1 MTTGTTLSQ
10 RIVDAFNSGDVDA
23 FAACFAPDAVQLHP
37 FFPEPLRGRE
47 AIRAAEGGMFSA
59 FDHISM
65 DVLSVLESGN
75 HVAVELRVRATNS
88 SPLPMPGG
96 DDDPGDGQDR
106 RPHDER
112 VLHGRRRRPDRGSPP
127 LPGQPRVP
135 PPARARLNVPGRRS
149 NLRPWPST

>member
-47 AIRAAEGGMFSA
+47 AIRAAEGGMFGA

-65 DVLSVLESGN
+65 EVLSVVESGN

-88 SPLPMPGG
+88 KPLPMPGG
-96 DDDPGDGQDR
+96 DTIPATGKTVDLTMGAFLTVDDAGQIVEAHRYQD
-106 RPHDER
+106 
-112 VLHGRRRRPDRGSPP
+112 
-127 LPGQPRVP
+127 
-135 PPARARLNVPGRRS
+135 
-149 NLRPWPST
+149 NLAFLRQLGLA

>member
-10 RIVDAFNSGDVDA
+10 RILDAFNSGDVDA

-96 DDDPGDGQDR
+96 ATIPATGKTVDLTMAAFFTVDDAGQIVEAHRYQD
-106 RPHDER
+106 
-112 VLHGRRRRPDRGSPP
+112 
-127 LPGQPRVP
+127 
-135 PPARARLNVPGRRS
+135 
-149 NLRPWPST
+149 NLAFLRQLGLA